1 MNRRDIR
8 EQTLE
13 GSISMRDVHL
23 ITWGGWENK
32 EDNNRET
39 LRALK

>member
-1 MNRRDIR
+1 MNRREIR

-23 ITWGGWENK
+23 ITWGRMGEP
-32 EDNNRET
+32 RG
-39 LRALK
+39 